1 MFIEALQ
8 DRLRALDD
16 EILRLTKLASESSD
30 KSQQDNYWLLARDLQ
45 REARGL
51 RSEIRRIAESTNLP
65 LPSRAEHNRP
75 HDGCAKSRDLLF
87 SFSR

>member
-51 RSEIRRIAESTNLP
+51 RSEIRRIAESANLP
-65 LPSRAEHNRP
+65 LPSRGEHDRP